1 MATPEMIARDPAPA
15 ADQPASRDNAK
26 LRQILE
32 GARHV
37 FLANGFDGASMNDI
51 ARIAGVSKGTLYV
64 YFASKEALFEA
75 LIREEKKQQAE
86 QICDYDVEGDVR
98 TVLRSWGRSLLG
110 HMTRPESIAHIR
122 IVIAVAPKFPSI
134 GRTFDEAGPQYGLKK
149 LAEYLARE
157 VVAGNLD
164 ISDPAVAAR
173 HFVMMC
179 QGDIFRELLF
189 CVQKEAT
196 QEVIDRTVDAAVD
209 TFFRAYGRA
218 GQSA

>member
-1 MATPEMIARDPAPA
+1 MATTEVTASGVA
-15 ADQPASRDNAK
+15 AEQPASRDNAK

-32 GARHV
+32 GARQV
-37 FLANGFDGASMNDI
+37 FLADGFDGASMNDI

-75 LIREEKKQQAE
+75 LIRAEKTQQAE
-86 QICDYDVEGDVR
+86 QICDYAIEGDVR
-98 TVLRSWGRSLLG
+98 TVLRSFGCSLLG

-134 GRTFDEAGPQYGLKK
+134 GRAFDEAGPQHGARK
-149 LAEYLARE
+149 LAEYLARAAA
-157 VVAGNLD
+157 AGT
-164 ISDPAVAAR
+164 IEIGDPAVAAR
-173 HFVMMC
+173 HFILLC

-196 QEVIDRTVDAAVD
+196 QDVIDQSVDAAVEA
-209 TFFRAYGRA
+209 FLRAYGR
-218 GQSA
+218 